1 MGDIVRIALEGQEER
16 KSMKRH
22 AAAAFTVVL
31 VLLAITL
38 LSGCGHGVTGIYT
51 PVNEPGNTLVL
62 LKDGTYKVTLKSL
75 VFDAPIAQSGTYKV
89 EGDKVRLKGKGLPVW
104 TLTVVGDSLVE
115 NEGGTRVVW
124 ARKGTAT
131 IKYDTRIDKP
141 VVLLTESKA
150 VSPALN
156 PGAPETIVYGNGLIV
171 QKKDPYSYTA
181 GLSNGTNVESILKKL
196 QDQGYFGLKGEYKS
210 EQPVAG
216 GATTTLDV
224 NTTDK
229 TYEVTVE
236 AGAKPAGWDAMV
248 NTVRS
253 AKTPNMQPYN
263 PSKIRLYATEA
274 TSVPASAKVEDW
286 PGLGD
291 ELKNAA
297 AAGSKGY
304 EVQMESAIS
313 IWVGL
318 RAAFK
323 QGNFQEIYWKTND
336 GKTYSAVY
344 AYPIFPGTTQDSRSS
359 QKNTAKDTITA
370 YVQSQG
376 LNIKDYVLKNTK
388 VSTSDPDWA
397 VYDYQRFEGMGHLV
411 FLIHKTNGTWTVVA
425 TGDGQPLNP
434 QAHRAPN
441 DLTFP

>member
-1 MGDIVRIALEGQEER
+1 MVA
-16 KSMKRH
+16 MKRTS
-22 AAAAFTVVL
+22 ACRVL
-31 VLLAITL
+31 VSLI
-38 LSGCGHGVTGIYT
+38 LSTVLVEGLVGCGGSTT
-51 PVNEPGNTLVL
+51 
-62 LKDGTYKVTLKSL
+62 
-75 VFDAPIAQSGTYKV
+75 
-89 EGDKVRLKGKGLPVW
+89 
-104 TLTVVGDSLVE
+104 
-115 NEGGTRVVW
+115 
-124 ARKGTAT
+124 T

-171 QKKDPYSYTA
+171 QKKDPYSYVA
-181 GLSNGTNVESILKKL
+181 GLSNGANVESILKKL
-196 QDQGYFGLKGEYKS
+196 QDQQYFGLKSEYKS

-216 GATTTLDV
+216 GATTTLTV

-236 AGAKPAGWDAMV
+236 AGAKPAGWDAIV

-253 AKTPNMQPYN
+253 AKTPDMQPYN

-274 TSVPASAKVEDW
+274 TGVPASVKVKEW

-297 AAGSKGY
+297 AAGSRGY

-318 RAAFK
+318 QAAFE
-323 QGNFQEIYWKTND
+323 QGDFQEIYWKIND
-336 GKTYSAVY
+336 GNTYKYVY
-344 AYPIFPGTTQDSRSS
+344 AFPIFPGTTQATRPAQASKPS
-359 QKNTAKDTITA
+359 QTNTAKDTITA

-376 LNIKDYVLKNTK
+376 LNINDYVLQNTK
-388 VSTSDPDWA
+388 VSRSDPNWA
-397 VYDYQRFEGMGHLV
+397 VYDYQRFEGTGHLV
-411 FLIHKTNGTWTVVA
+411 FLVHNANGTWTVIA
-425 TGDGQPLNP
+425 TGDGQSLNP
-434 QAHRAPN
+434 CVILVSVAGERY
-441 DLTFP
+441 